1 MSQSTHPLQSQI
13 QSMSS
18 DRVKSIVLFWL
29 ETKEKTIVE
38 FEQLVEN
45 SDEDGLSELDDFQ
58 PTQLLSDGEMI
69 SESLA
74 IFADYRQNPKGIT
87 HDAVKTWSDRL
98 GRDDEL
104 PCPQ

>member
-45 SDEDGLSELDDFQ
+45 SDEDEWLELDDFQ
-58 PTQLLSDGEMI
+58 PTQLLSDGEII

-74 IFADYRQNPKGIT
+74 IFADYRQNPKRIA
-87 HDAVKTWSDRL
+87 HDAVKKWSDSL

>member
-1 MSQSTHPLQSQI
+1 MSESVKLLQSQI

-18 DRVKSIVLFWL
+18 DRGKSIVLFWL

-45 SDEDGLSELDDFQ
+45 SNEDEWLELDDFQ
-58 PTQLLSDGEMI
+58 PTQLLNDEEMI
-69 SESLA
+69 TESLP
-74 IFADYRQNPKGIT
+74 IFTDYRQNPKGIA
-87 HDAVKTWSDRL
+87 HDTVKKWSHSL

-104 PCPQ
+104 P

>member
-1 MSQSTHPLQSQI
+1 MSQSIQLLQSQI

-38 FEQLVEN
+38 FEQLVES
-45 SDEDGLSELDDFQ
+45 SDEDRWSELDDFQ

-74 IFADYRQNPKGIT
+74 I
-87 HDAVKTWSDRL
+87 
-98 GRDDEL
+98 
-104 PCPQ
+104 

>member
-1 MSQSTHPLQSQI
+1 MSQSIQLLQSQI

-18 DRVKSIVLFWL
+18 DRVKLIVLFWL

-38 FEQLVEN
+38 FEQLVES
-45 SDEDGLSELDDFQ
+45 SDEDGWSELDDFQ

-74 IFADYRQNPKGIT
+74 I
-87 HDAVKTWSDRL
+87 
-98 GRDDEL
+98 
-104 PCPQ
+104 

>member
-1 MSQSTHPLQSQI
+1 MSQSIQLLQSQI
-13 QSMSS
+13 QSISS

-38 FEQLVEN
+38 FEQLVES
-45 SDEDGLSELDDFQ
+45 SDEDRWSELDDFQ

-74 IFADYRQNPKGIT
+74 I
-87 HDAVKTWSDRL
+87 
-98 GRDDEL
+98 
-104 PCPQ
+104 

>member
-1 MSQSTHPLQSQI
+1 MSQSIDPLQSQI

-45 SDEDGLSELDDFQ
+45 SDEDEWLELDDFQ
-58 PTQLLSDGEMI
+58 PAHLLSDGEMI

-74 IFADYRQNPKGIT
+74 IFSDYRKNPKGIA
-87 HDAVKTWSDRL
+87 HDAVKKWSDSL

>member
-1 MSQSTHPLQSQI
+1 MSQSIQLLQSQI

-18 DRVKSIVLFWL
+18 DRVKLIVLFWL

-38 FEQLVEN
+38 FEQLVE
-45 SDEDGLSELDDFQ
+45 SPDEDRRSELDDFQ

-74 IFADYRQNPKGIT
+74 I
-87 HDAVKTWSDRL
+87 
-98 GRDDEL
+98 
-104 PCPQ
+104 

>member
-1 MSQSTHPLQSQI
+1 MSQSIELLQSQI

-45 SDEDGLSELDDFQ
+45 SDEDQWSQLDDFQ
-58 PTQLLSDGEMI
+58 PAQLLSDEEMI
-69 SESLA
+69 SASLA
-74 IFADYRQNPKGIT
+74 ILAEYRQNPKGIT
-87 HDAVKTWSDRL
+87 HDAVKKWSDSL
-98 GRDDEL
+98 
-104 PCPQ
+104 